1 MNLRKLKDRAASWHK
16 KGRHDKALEA
26 YTTLA
31 REEPQNPRWA
41 LKTGETYRKLGQ
53 SQKAMD
59 AFRRA
64 ARQYAEQGF
73 MLKAIAMCNLILG
86 IDRGDR
92 EAQEMLQE
100 FHANRLGAQ
109 PALKMKELPPLPE
122 TAPVPHNEIELE
134 AEPPEPLKV
143 KKTPTIP
150 PGQALDAVKL
160 SELLPDARRQ
170 EPPPG
175 PLKAI
180 SSDVFEIPLD
190 LDTAVEE
197 AFDSFEEI
205 AIEAELPPEDEARP
219 RPSIPPT
226 PLFSSLNAAALRSVV
241 QNATVRHFTDGEHIV
256 TQGEPGNSLF
266 VLVDGEVAVIRESQP
281 RVELTRLQEG
291 AFFGEIA
298 VITRFQR
305 TSTVE
310 AAGEATVLEIST
322 EVIGGLIDEHP
333 EVLKVLLKFFRD
345 RLIDTLVETSEL
357 FAPYAKQDRKALARR
372 FRFLEA
378 DPGTQFLT
386 EGERA
391 DGLYILLSGDLD
403 AGAVG
408 ELGPGDLFGE
418 TSLLTDEGA
427 PYSVTAR
434 TKCWVLKLERRIFR
448 EVIMTHPVV
457 LAYVSDVADQRRE
470 QLQQLKEQGPPP
482 GPHLRV
488 I

>member
-1 MNLRKLKDRAASWHK
+1 
-16 KGRHDKALEA
+16 
-26 YTTLA
+26 
-31 REEPQNPRWA
+31 
-41 LKTGETYRKLGQ
+41 
-53 SQKAMD
+53 
-59 AFRRA
+59 
-64 ARQYAEQGF
+64 
-73 MLKAIAMCNLILG
+73 
-86 IDRGDR
+86 
-92 EAQEMLQE
+92 
-100 FHANRLGAQ
+100 
-109 PALKMKELPPLPE
+109 
-122 TAPVPHNEIELE
+122 
-134 AEPPEPLKV
+134 
-143 KKTPTIP
+143 
-150 PGQALDAVKL
+150 
-160 SELLPDARRQ
+160 
-170 EPPPG
+170 
-175 PLKAI
+175 
-180 SSDVFEIPLD
+180 
-190 LDTAVEE
+190 
-197 AFDSFEEI
+197 
-205 AIEAELPPEDEARP
+205 
-219 RPSIPPT
+219 
-226 PLFSSLNAAALRSVV
+226 
-241 QNATVRHFTDGEHIV
+241 
-256 TQGEPGNSLF
+256 
-266 VLVDGEVAVIRESQP
+266 
-281 RVELTRLQEG
+281 VELTRLQEG